1 MTRPVAAAG
10 RLEPLPFRTEGRN
23 VKARTNYPFLR
34 PLAAFLVICMA
45 ALASPFALA
54 AQPASSIPAGKL
66 LQPAQWAARLQDG
79 SASQFL
85 VLHVGF
91 KTMFDQA
98 HIPGSEY
105 AGPGNTGA
113 GLQVLRERV
122 ASLPRDS
129 SIVIYCG
136 CCPWTRCPN
145 MGGAYEAL
153 VEMGFTNV
161 KAIIIEDNFGAD
173 WVDQGY
179 PTAKQQ

>member
-1 MTRPVAAAG
+1 M
-10 RLEPLPFRTEGRN
+10 
-23 VKARTNYPFLR
+23 KARTNYPFRR
-34 PLAAFLVICMA
+34 PLAAFLVMCMA
-45 ALASPFALA
+45 ALASPIALS
-54 AQPASSIPAGKL
+54 AQPANSIPADKL
-66 LQPAQWAARLQDG
+66 VQPAQWAAKLREGTAAQ
-79 SASQFL
+79 SL

-113 GLQVLRERV
+113 GLQVLRDRV
-122 ASLPRDS
+122 ASLPKDS

-145 MGGAYEAL
+145 MGGAYAAL

-161 KAIIIEDNFGAD
+161 QAIIIEDNFGTD
-173 WVDQGY
+173 WVDKGY
-179 PTAKQQ
+179 PTAKLQ